1 MSGQYNRLYV
11 TLHILRVTQDLND
24 QDKRKGRRD
33 TQVCYTGWDVEEDDE
48 EVEGEKRKKSDLL
61 LLRAC
66 LEGDQ

>member
-33 TQVCYTGWDVEEDDE
+33 TQVCYTGWDVEEDDDIIHQL
-48 EVEGEKRKKSDLL
+48 SF
-61 LLRAC
+61 
-66 LEGDQ
+66 